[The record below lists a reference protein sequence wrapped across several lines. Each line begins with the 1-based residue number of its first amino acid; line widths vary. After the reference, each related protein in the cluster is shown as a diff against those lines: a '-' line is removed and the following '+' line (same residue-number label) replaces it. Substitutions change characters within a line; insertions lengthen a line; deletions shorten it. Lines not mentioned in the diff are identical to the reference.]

1 MGFLDSFER
10 HVERVVGG
18 AFAKTFTSGVHPLE
32 IIAALKKELDS
43 KASLV
48 SRSRSIA
55 PHSFQV
61 GLSPIDHERL
71 TQLGDSFVGELRDA
85 LKSYGLSRGYS
96 FADQVALTL
105 ETQPQLSEGMVDIRS
120 VPVGPVVWIP
130 AVIWKDVRYPIT
142 RNSTIIGRGTDSDVH
157 VVAPGVSRH
166 HAEIR
171 WNGKRAEVVDLNSTN
186 GTKLDGVLVERAALP
201 ESCTLGVG
209 QARILFQV
217 VPLPQAA
224 YQALA
229 GINQVHAEGSHE

>member
-10 HVERVVGG
+10 QVERMVGG
-18 AFAKTFTSGVHPLE
+18 AFAKTFTSGVHPVE
-32 IIAALKKELDS
+32 IIGALKKEIDS
-43 KASLV
+43 QASLV
-48 SRSRSIA
+48 SRARTLA
-55 PHSFQV
+55 PHAFRV
-61 GLSPIDHERL
+61 GLSPVDYSRL
-71 TQLGDSFVGELRDA
+71 RQLGEDFVHELRDA
-85 LKSYGLSRGYS
+85 LSSYGVDRGYV
-96 FADQVALTL
+96 FADNVSLTL
-105 ETQPQLSEGMVDIRS
+105 EENPRLTEGMVDVRS

-142 RNSTIIGRGTDSDVH
+142 HNTTIIGRGTDSDIH

-186 GTKLDGVLVERAALP
+186 GTKLDGVAVERAALP
-201 ESCTLGVG
+201 ESCTLQVG

-217 VPLPQAA
+217 VALPQAA

-229 GINQVHAEGSHE
+229 SIDQAHTEDNNE